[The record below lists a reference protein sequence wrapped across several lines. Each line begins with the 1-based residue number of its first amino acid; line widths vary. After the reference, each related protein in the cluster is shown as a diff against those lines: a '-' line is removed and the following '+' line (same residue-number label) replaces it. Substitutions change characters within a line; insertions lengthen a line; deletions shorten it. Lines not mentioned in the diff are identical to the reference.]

1 MKKYWKMVV
10 IFFVIVITVG
20 VYYMQ
25 LAVAS
30 KNDVSFKIETISGDK
45 EEIENLM
52 FQANYQSG
60 DSDRQ
65 LYITKDGSTP
75 QIRHSIIAKLKDPFQ
90 TLMFQNYIEEHRN
103 FMRGKV
109 LFPSNFSENETHI
122 IYAAPPNNGQKVIQ
136 GNLLTLKIDLL
147 DKKKNDSLSFEVSTT
162 AQASYNFIVVN
173 NIYKE
178 NGEIK
183 ILATGAPINGGEE
196 LLLYSVDINNKKL
209 LSVSIL
215 AKEES
220 DKEIKSSLSIFK
232 DNSKYQNDYFV
243 YMIEKYKDQYED
255 GGRNTISRQISLYN
269 NKNNAQEELTIPEE
283 MTPDLYR
290 LMLREGD
297 IFIPVY
303 SSDGLQLNR
312 YNIEKKQWEKPLH
325 FNLVSLVNDEREPF
339 LQIANGK
346 VYLAESVSNEH
357 WFFIYDLYTGESL
370 YEGKIIKENG
380 ENTDYT
386 LHFELLNEINY

>member
-1 MKKYWKMVV
+1 MKKYWKMIV

-60 DSDRQ
+60 DSDRR

-325 FNLVSLVNDEREPF
+325 FNLVSPVNDEREPF

-357 WFFIYDLYTGESL
+357 LFFIYDLYTGESL

>member
-60 DSDRQ
+60 DSDRR

-147 DKKKNDSLSFEVSTT
+147 DKKKNDSLSFEISTT

-269 NKNNAQEELTIPEE
+269 NKNSAQEELTIPEE

-297 IFIPVY
+297 IFIPLY
-303 SSDGLQLNR
+303 SSDGLQLTR

-325 FNLVSLVNDEREPF
+325 FNLVSPVNDEREPF

-357 WFFIYDLYTGESL
+357 LFFIYDLYTGESL

>member
-60 DSDRQ
+60 DSDRR

-136 GNLLTLKIDLL
+136 GNLLILNIDLL

-196 LLLYSVDINNKKL
+196 LLLYSVDVNNKKL

-215 AKEES
+215 AKVES
-220 DKEIKSSLSIFK
+220 DKEIKSSLSKFK

-243 YMIEKYKDQYED
+243 YIIEKYKDQYED

-269 NKNNAQEELTIPEE
+269 NKNNAQEELMIPEE
-283 MTPDLYR
+283 MTPDFYR

-325 FNLVSLVNDEREPF
+325 FNLVSPVNDEREPF

-357 WFFIYDLYTGESL
+357 LFFIYDLYTGESL

>member
-10 IFFVIVITVG
+10 IFFVVVITVG

-60 DSDRQ
+60 DSDRR

-75 QIRHSIIAKLKDPFQ
+75 QIRHSVIAKLKDPFQ

-122 IYAAPPNNGQKVIQ
+122 IYAAPPNKGQKVIQ
-136 GNLLTLKIDLL
+136 GNLLTFNIDLL
-147 DKKKNDSLSFEVSTT
+147 DKKKNDSLSFEVSTI
-162 AQASYNFIVVN
+162 AQASYNFIVIN

-215 AKEES
+215 AKVES

-232 DNSKYQNDYFV
+232 DNSKYQNVYFV
-243 YMIEKYKDQYED
+243 YMLEKYKDQYED

-269 NKNNAQEELTIPEE
+269 NKNNAQEELIIPEE

-312 YNIEKKQWEKPLH
+312 YNIEKKQWEMPLH
-325 FNLVSLVNDEREPF
+325 FNLVSPVNDEREPF

-357 WFFIYDLYTGESL
+357 LFFIYDLYTGESL
-370 YEGKIIKENG
+370 FEGKIIKENG
-380 ENTDYT
+380 ENTDYI